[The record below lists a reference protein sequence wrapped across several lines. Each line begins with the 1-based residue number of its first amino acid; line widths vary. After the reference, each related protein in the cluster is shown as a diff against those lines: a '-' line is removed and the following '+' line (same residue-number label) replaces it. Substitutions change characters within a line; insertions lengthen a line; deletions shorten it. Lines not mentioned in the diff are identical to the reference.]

1 MIEFKGAFY
10 KNKSTPSQSVLVQF
24 DGVLLHIWHMS
35 NPFHRIL
42 SSDVFDL
49 PGSMGNK
56 RRYIKLPNGGRIET
70 DDMQALTLLK
80 SNYRP
85 WLANKVQGGLRHG
98 HVIPMIASLIA
109 TLTAVLVVY
118 WLFVA

>member
-10 KNKSTPSQSVLVQF
+10 KNKTMPSQSVLVQF

-49 PGSMGNK
+49 PSPMSRK
-56 RRYIKLPNGGRIET
+56 RRYIKLPNGARIET
-70 DDMQALTLLK
+70 DDMQALNLLQ
-80 SNYRP
+80 SNCRSRLTDKIHSVFPY
-85 WLANKVQGGLRHG
+85 RHG
-98 HVIPMIASLIA
+98 IPIAIGLV
-109 TLTAVLVVY
+109 AVLAAVFLAY
-118 WLFVA
+118 WLFAA